1 LNFTDGYAIQK
12 FRNVDVNGKQGSD
25 KTGDFSDA
33 DFPIFRLA
41 DAYLMYAE
49 CAVEVQVEL
58 LLPQLVCLRTRA
70 NGSVTQGDLNLNFI
84 LDERARITLGRTQ
97 KRFGSFW

>member
-1 LNFTDGYAIQK
+1 
-12 FRNVDVNGKQGSD
+12 
-25 KTGDFSDA
+25 
-33 DFPIFRLA
+33 
-41 DAYLMYAE
+41 MYAE

-58 LLPQLVCLRTRA
+58 LLPQLVCSRTRA

-97 KRFGSFW
+97 KRFGSFWKIFWRKLFMALEGNVPGGSQQSYRDLFPIPA